1 MQPTHARWEVCSVTD
16 TCSSD
21 ESTKEG
27 SPDGRVNSQFS
38 PIPSI
43 IQRNF
48 VVADMYY
55 ASPPVTGI
63 GLPGPDGDVLD
74 VGPPGLAA
82 TAESVAAALPCEC
95 LRSLESA
102 RREAI
107 KWKNLWQGED
117 QDGARAQLRI
127 SYNQ

>member
-1 MQPTHARWEVCSVTD
+1 MQPTHARWEACSVTD
-16 TCSSD
+16 MSSSD
-21 ESTKEG
+21 GPAEG
-27 SPDGRVNSQFS
+27 SPGGRANSQFS
-38 PIPSI
+38 AIPSI

-48 VVADMYY
+48 VVADMYF

-95 LRSLESA
+95 LRSLESL
-102 RREAI
+102 RHEAI
-107 KWKNLWQGED
+107 KWKDSWQGED